1 MAKKKQNL
9 TNAQKVCGGHYKN
22 DKYEVID
29 IIEDV
34 MGREAIPPKAR
45 YSHAQ
50 VVRYAL
56 RCGKKKGEDWK
67 ADMGKIFNY
76 AHRALTGKW
85 VNPEVLKSIMEKN

>member
-1 MAKKKQNL
+1 MAKKKQKF

-29 IIEDV
+29 IIEDI
-34 MGREAIPPKAR
+34 MSREAIPPKVR
-45 YSHAQ
+45 YSLAQ
-50 VVRYAL
+50 VTRYAL
-56 RCGKKKGEDWK
+56 RCGKKEGEDWK